1 MSTKNGQNYVVV
13 GAGPAGVVAAE
24 ALRKTDP
31 TGKITLI
38 GDEPE
43 PPYSRMAL
51 PYYLIDR
58 ISEDGTHLRHDHD
71 HYTNLG
77 IEVQN
82 ARVSGLDRSARVL
95 HLENGSTYP
104 YDKLLF
110 ATGASPIKLPIPGM
124 DLEGVI
130 NCWTLEDGRRIAAR
144 TQPGAKVILVGAGF
158 IGCIVLEAL
167 VESGVDLSVVEMGDR
182 MVPRMLNPVAGSMLK
197 KWCQSKGVAVY
208 TSTKITAIS
217 QGNGPHPL
225 QATLEENNSSTQRI
239 LDADLVITAAG
250 VSSNIGFLKNSGI
263 ETDHGILVNEYFQ
276 SNDPDIHAA
285 GDCAQ
290 GRDFSTGEFSVHAIQ
305 PTAVE
310 HGRIAALN
318 MAGSPIPYRGSL
330 NMNVLDTLGLVSSSF
345 GLWMGSDGG
354 DSAELVDEKNF
365 RYINLQFEEDQVIG
379 AQSLGWTDHIGVLRG
394 LIQTGLRLGQWK
406 DHLKNDPMRV
416 MEAYLGATQS
426 PVGT

>member
-1 MSTKNGQNYVVV
+1 MNTHQSQNYVIV

-24 ALRKTDP
+24 TLRKTDP
-31 TGKITLI
+31 KGTVTLI

-51 PYYLIDR
+51 PYYLINR
-58 ISEDGTHLRHDHD
+58 IDEEGTHLRHDRD
-71 HYTNLG
+71 YFKDLG
-77 IEVQN
+77 IEVQQ
-82 ARVSGLDRSARVL
+82 ARVSSLDRSGHVL
-95 HLENGSTYP
+95 HLEDGSKRP
-104 YDKLLF
+104 YDKLLL

-124 DLEGVI
+124 DLDGVI
-130 NCWTLEDGRRIAAR
+130 NCWTLEDSRRIAAH
-144 TQPGAKVILVGAGF
+144 TKPGAKVILIGAGF
-158 IGCIVLEAL
+158 IGCIILEAL

-197 KWCQSKGVAVY
+197 KWCESKGVHVY
-208 TSTKITAIS
+208 TSTKITAIG
-217 QGNGPHPL
+217 QGNGGRPL
-225 QATLEENNSSTQRI
+225 QATLEENGNQQT
-239 LDADLVITAAG
+239 LDADMIIAAAG
-250 VSSNIGFLKNSGI
+250 VSSNIGFLEGSGI
-263 ETDHGILVNEYFQ
+263 QTDHGILVNEYFQ
-276 SNDPDIHAA
+276 SHDPDIYAA

-318 MAGSPIPYRGSL
+318 MAGTPVAYRGSL

-354 DSAELVDEKNF
+354 DQAELVDEENF
-365 RYINLQFEEDQVIG
+365 RYINLQFEEDRVVG

-394 LIQTGLRLGQWK
+394 LIQTGLQLGQWK

-426 PVGT
+426 AS